1 MLALLIVHT
10 RHQHGGLGIV
20 VVVVIIGVI
29 GASVASRRRHRRNGG
44 SNEGTTQL
52 AENDTMSNSAE
63 ERALSE
69 QFGRGELTLSEY
81 HANLAALRGR
91 SRGSDAQS

>member
-10 RHQHGGLGIV
+10 RHQHGGLGII
-20 VVVVIIGVI
+20 VVVVILGVV
-29 GASVASRRRHRRNGG
+29 GASVASRRRHRGSGG
-44 SNEGTTQL
+44 SKEGTTQL
-52 AENDTMSNSAE
+52 AEHDTMSNSAE
-63 ERALSE
+63 ERSLSE

-91 SRGSDAQS
+91 SHGSDGQS